1 MAAKTSSHR
10 KLGDEERA
18 EKRAAERELME
29 HAIEELRSSAGWK
42 RWLDVRRHFRT
53 YSFHNQLLIA
63 HQRPG
68 ATYVAGF
75 RRWLSLGYAVRKG
88 ERGIRI
94 WAPCPP
100 SVKKLRA
107 WREEGENPDTKPRTY
122 FRLVAVFDRSQV
134 DPLPE
139 FPGERLA
146 LDPPVEPIE
155 GDSLAH
161 LFDPL
166 AAFGASLGYTVA
178 VENIP
183 GSALGYCAP
192 SRHRIGVEAV
202 SDAFSPNAQVATE
215 VHELAH
221 ALVRC
226 DRREDDPELTYREEE
241 VVVECVAF
249 SVCSTFGLDTSGD
262 SVPYLASWSEG
273 GEIERYASLIDRL
286 ASRLEDAALTV
297 EATEPEPLAAA
308 A

>member
-1 MAAKTSSHR
+1 MAAKTGSPR
-10 KLGDEERA
+10 KLSEEQRA

-29 HAIEELRSSAGWK
+29 HAVEELRSSAGWK

-53 YSFHNQLLIA
+53 YSLHNQFLIA
-63 HQRPG
+63 DQRLG

-88 ERGIRI
+88 EHGIRI

-100 SVKKLRA
+100 SAKQLRA
-107 WREEGENPDTKPRTY
+107 WREEGENPDTKPPTH
-122 FRLVAVFDRSQV
+122 FRLVSVFDRSQV

-139 FPGERLA
+139 FPGQRLD
-146 LDPPVEPIE
+146 LEPPVEPIE
-155 GDSLAH
+155 GNSLSH

-178 VENIP
+178 VEVIS
-183 GSALGYCAP
+183 GSALGYCSP
-192 SRHRIGVEAV
+192 DRHRIGVEVV
-202 SDAFSPNAQVATE
+202 SGDFSPNAQVATE

-226 DRREDDPELTYREEE
+226 DRREEDPELIYREEE

-249 SVCSTFGLDTSGD
+249 SVCSTFGLDTSGY
-262 SVPYLASWSEG
+262 SVPYLTSWSKG
-273 GEIERYASLIDRL
+273 GEIERYARLIDRL

-297 EATEPEPLAAA
+297 EAAEPEQVPLAA
-308 A
+308 